1 MRSWNLSYRRIQ
13 ILNKILLQASTRHK
27 QSAFV
32 RFRKSAFLA
41 PKMTKTHSSHQTSR
55 GTPAYDSVGSLYKSD
70 YNSLLRSKINATP
83 ISHMDDTDLM
93 IKIQM
98 LERKLS
104 TLNKELTTEQ
114 LMNNQ
119 LLIKKRDLLDS
130 EELGD
135 VTDTRVFGSV
145 QCNIDS

>member
-1 MRSWNLSYRRIQ
+1 
-13 ILNKILLQASTRHK
+13 
-27 QSAFV
+27 
-32 RFRKSAFLA
+32 
-41 PKMTKTHSSHQTSR
+41 
-55 GTPAYDSVGSLYKSD
+55 
-70 YNSLLRSKINATP
+70 
-83 ISHMDDTDLM
+83 MDDTDLM